1 MRHVL
6 DALCRLESL
15 AEAGASA
22 DEVAHDAAII
32 AAGWWWDARGDLAPD
47 RLVLLVQELR
57 CWYAVASRRYALRWD
72 RLERAGRADQADHAR
87 RQAEALDRASHA
99 LHVFG

>member
-1 MRHVL
+1 MGHVL
-6 DALCRLESL
+6 DALCRLETL
-15 AEAGASA
+15 AEAGASP
-22 DEVAHDAAII
+22 DEVAHDAAVI
-32 AAGWWWDARGDLAPD
+32 AAGWWWEARGDLAPD

-57 CWYAVASRRYALRWD
+57 RWCTVASSHYALRWD
-72 RLERAGRADQADHAR
+72 KLERAGRPDQADHAR

>member
-1 MRHVL
+1 MGHVL

-15 AEAGASA
+15 AEEGASP
-22 DEVAHDAAII
+22 DEVAHDAALI
-32 AAGWWWDARGDLAPD
+32 AAGWWWEARGDLASD

-57 CWYAVASRRYALRWD
+57 RWCALASSRYALRWD
-72 RLERAGRADQADHAR
+72 KLERAGRPSQADQAR

>member
-1 MRHVL
+1 MRHML
-6 DALCRLESL
+6 DVLCRLETL

-57 CWYAVASRRYALRWD
+57 RWCAVASRRYALRWD
-72 RLERAGRADQADHAR
+72 RLEQAGRPDQADHAR